1 MLAILLGLFRLIWLF
16 GRGHHAVALENLALR
31 QQLAIYKRKKQ
42 RPRLVGPDRWFWVV
56 LAALWRDWRKPLFV
70 VHPDTVVRWQRERFR
85 RYWAQRSK
93 KLGRLAQLS
102 EKEIAL
108 LRAIAKSE
116 ENEFNP
122 APFVQKFHP
131 QYFKPI
137 RR

>member
-1 MLAILLGLFRLIWLF
+1 M
-16 GRGHHAVALENLALR
+16 
-31 QQLAIYKRKKQ
+31 
-42 RPRLVGPDRWFWVV
+42 
-56 LAALWRDWRKPLFV
+56 

-102 EKEIAL
+102 EKKIAL

-131 QYFKPI
+131 QYFKRLGDSGLLI
-137 RR
+137 RAGRGRYKLYHPLFRQFLRQQP